1 MRAVSADNQLRVWQ
15 SCTLLPPRLG
25 HGDLLRRE
33 SSLLLGLVKGPALAV
48 ALELSP
54 ITEDPLFQLSLV
66 DHIRLSFG
74 SVATSYRAHARAAE
88 RLAAR
93 ARRSR
98 IVLAVLLGMAT
109 GSSLLA
115 LTGVRPFQIAAAAL
129 MATSLVGLTVVHS
142 LEYEARAFAHRAC
155 AAQLWLLC
163 EKYRALLAEVHDGLI
178 DLPETTSRRDNLMRE
193 VQNVYEHALPAD
205 REAYQIARE
214 ALGAGTGT
222 PSDQDIDQF
231 LPASLRQTAGASP
244 T

>member
-1 MRAVSADNQLRVWQ
+1 M
-15 SCTLLPPRLG
+15 
-25 HGDLLRRE
+25 
-33 SSLLLGLVKGPALAV
+33 
-48 ALELSP
+48 
-54 ITEDPLFQLSLV
+54 FQLSLV

-93 ARRSR
+93 ARQSR
-98 IVLAVLLGMAT
+98 VVLVILLGLAT
-109 GSSLLA
+109 GSSLVA
-115 LTGVRPFQIAAAAL
+115 LTGARPFQIAAAAL
-129 MATSLVGLTVVHS
+129 SAIALVSLAMVHS
-142 LEYEARAFAHRAC
+142 LEFEARAFAHRAC

-163 EKYRALLAEVHDGLI
+163 EKYRALLAEVHDGLV
-178 DLPETTSRRDNLMRE
+178 DLPETTARRDNLMRE

-222 PSDQDIDQF
+222 PSDQDIDRL
-231 LPASLRQTAGASP
+231 LPASLRQTARVSP